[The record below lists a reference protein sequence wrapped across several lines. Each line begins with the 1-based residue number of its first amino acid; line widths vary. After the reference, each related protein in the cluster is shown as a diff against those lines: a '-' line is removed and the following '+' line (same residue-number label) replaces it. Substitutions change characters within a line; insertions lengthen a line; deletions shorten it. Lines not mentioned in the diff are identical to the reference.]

1 MSRATIGELASKLDQ
16 LDLTDDQ
23 RVVLA
28 GVMRLAGMGL
38 ESFVPACREGQVVID
53 PSSILR
59 VEWHGEKV
67 PPLSEAFVHAF
78 GPGTGKEAPAKAGAF
93 RIDGLVVD
101 ADVKLPAIAKRGFIA
116 AGTKG
121 GLTLNRR

>member
-1 MSRATIGELASKLDQ
+1 MSRASLGELASKFDQ

-28 GVMRLAGMGL
+28 GVLRLAGMGL
-38 ESFVPACREGQVVID
+38 ESFVPACREGRVTID
-53 PSSILR
+53 SSSLLR

-67 PPLSEAFVHAF
+67 PRLSDAFMNAFMPTAKEGREAD
-78 GPGTGKEAPAKAGAF
+78 F

-101 ADVKLPAIAKRGFIA
+101 ADIKLPAVAKRGFIA

-121 GLTLNRR
+121 GLTLNPR